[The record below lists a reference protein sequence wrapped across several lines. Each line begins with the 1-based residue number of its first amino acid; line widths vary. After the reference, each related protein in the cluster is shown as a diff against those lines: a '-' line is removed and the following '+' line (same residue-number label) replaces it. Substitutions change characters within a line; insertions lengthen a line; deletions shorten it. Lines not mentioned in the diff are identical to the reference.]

1 MWWFCVTS
9 TSIQIIHSENGEIT
23 PWWVW
28 YWDHCVLEVSQTI
41 DHLDLW
47 PKSLL
52 WLWRQQKDFWSPGI
66 GVSSAPVFNN
76 SLQSWLFSKCNTPNN
91 GKWLQV
97 SLGRKETQK
106 KKSFFLRKKVNNIG
120 ICQHS
125 RQFSQ
130 GDMVSPSFK
139 DCSFVNWLKF
149 GELIEGLWYLGDS
162 IWSSVH

>member
-1 MWWFCVTS
+1 MEKSLHGGYEYSLGPLRVGGKPKLHWS
-9 TSIQIIHSENGEIT
+9 
-23 PWWVW
+23 P
-28 YWDHCVLEVSQTI
+28 
-41 DHLDLW
+41 DLW
-47 PKSLL
+47 LYKSLL
-52 WLWRQQKDFWSPGI
+52 WLWRQHKDFWSPGI

-76 SLQSWLFSKCNTPNN
+76 SLQSWLFPFSKCTVTLIN

-97 SLGRKETQK
+97 SLGKKETQK

-120 ICQHS
+120 ICQRS

-149 GELIEGLWYLGDS
+149 GNYLRGSDIWGIQFGLLFTSPRTIRLIQ
-162 IWSSVH
+162 IN